1 MSCPKDVK
9 LLTDLGKPTA
19 LYNWTAPKG
28 KDNSGDPVIVQVQNP
43 RIVSPYNFPYGQTI
57 VRYTA
62 EDSSQLKGYC
72 SFTVEVKGRSLT
84 LMSLF
89 QFFFQ

>member
-9 LLTDLGKPTA
+9 LLTDLGKSTA

-28 KDNSGDPVIVQVQNP
+28 KDNSGDPVIVRIQNP
-43 RIVSPYNFPYGQTI
+43 RNVSPYNFPHGQTI

-72 SFTVEVKGRSLT
+72 SFIVEVKGRNLSFT
-84 LMSLF
+84 SQF
-89 QFFFQ
+89 QFVS